1 MICVE
6 HGKSVIEQPERHG
19 KSYVQWLGDSRK
31 PSHRDL
37 LRSTMDD
44 ALEKKPGSFDALL
57 ALLESDGYEIK
68 RGKQPSFCKAG
79 QK

>member
-37 LRSTMDD
+37 LRSAMDD
-44 ALEKKPGSFDALL
+44 ALEKKPGSFDVGLDCL
-57 ALLESDGYEIK
+57 
-68 RGKQPSFCKAG
+68 
-79 QK
+79 QKNRQ